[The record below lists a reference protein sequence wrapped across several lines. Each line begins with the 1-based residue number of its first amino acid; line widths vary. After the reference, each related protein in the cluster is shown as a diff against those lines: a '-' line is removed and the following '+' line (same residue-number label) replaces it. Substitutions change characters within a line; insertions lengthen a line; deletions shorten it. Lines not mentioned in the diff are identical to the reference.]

1 VVDKLPGQRG
11 RPGDF
16 LALTKPRIV
25 ALVLVTVAAGFYLG
39 AAGGA
44 SAALLLH
51 CLLGTALVA
60 GGTNALNQVQ
70 EADVDAL
77 MRRTRNRPIPSGR
90 LSRRAGRAFA
100 WAVGVGGVTYLL
112 VFVNLIVAVLAAVTL
127 VSYVFLYTPLKRR
140 SPLATLVGAV
150 PGALPVVGGW
160 AAARGSLGSGA
171 WILFALLFLWQLPH
185 FLALAWIYRED
196 YASAGLKMAARED
209 MVGHST
215 FRQATLY
222 AAALFSVALLPALVG
237 MAGNVYALGALALS
251 TWMLWAAASAAQHPS
266 IPSARR
272 LFRVSVAYL
281 PGILV
286 LMMADKLR

>member
-1 VVDKLPGQRG
+1 MVAGEY
-11 RPGDF
+11 

-39 AAGGA
+39 AIGGV
-44 SAALLLH
+44 SGALLLH
-51 CLLGTALVA
+51 TLVGTALVA
-60 GGTNALNQVQ
+60 GGTNALNQVY
-70 EADVDAL
+70 EADVDAR

-90 LSRRAGRAFA
+90 LSRRAGSAFA
-100 WAVGVGGVTYLL
+100 WAVGVGGVLYLL
-112 VFVNLIVAVLAAVTL
+112 VLVNLIVAVLAAATL
-127 VSYVFLYTPLKRR
+127 ISYVFLYTPLKRR

-160 AAARGSLGSGA
+160 AAARGGLGSGA

-196 YASAGLKMAARED
+196 YASAGLKMAAQGD
-209 MVGHST
+209 AMGHDT
-215 FRQATLY
+215 FRQATGY
-222 AAALFSVALLPALVG
+222 AAALFSVALLPAVAG
-237 MAGNVYALGALALS
+237 MAGNLYGLGALALS
-251 TWMLWAAASAAQHPS
+251 CWMFWAAAAAAQHPS

-281 PGILV
+281 PGILL
-286 LMMADKLR
+286 LMMADKLP

>member
-1 VVDKLPGQRG
+1 MVAGEY
-11 RPGDF
+11 

-39 AAGGA
+39 ATDGV
-44 SAALLLH
+44 SAAMLAH
-51 CLLGTALVA
+51 TLLGTALVA
-60 GGTNALNQVQ
+60 GGTNALNQVS

-77 MRRTRNRPIPSGR
+77 MRRTRNRPIPAGR
-90 LSRRAGRAFA
+90 LTPRAASAFA
-100 WAVGVGGVTYLL
+100 WAVGVGGVLYLALL
-112 VFVNLIVAVLAAVTL
+112 VSAIVAVLAAATL

-160 AAARGSLGSGA
+160 AAAHGGLGSGA

-196 YASAGLKMAARED
+196 YAAAGLKMAAQKD
-209 MVGHST
+209 AVGHLT
-215 FRQATLY
+215 FLQATGY
-222 AAALFSVALLPALVG
+222 AAALFSVALLPALSG
-237 MAGNVYALGALALS
+237 MAGSLYGVGALALS
-251 TWMLWAAASAAQHPS
+251 SWMLWAAASAAQQPS
-266 IPSARR
+266 LPNARR

-281 PGILV
+281 PGILL
-286 LMMADKLR
+286 LMMVDKLP